1 MAHKNAKVI
10 LVTGA
15 TGRQGGA
22 AVRRLRERGF
32 SVRALTRDPD
42 QPKARV
48 LTGPGTEV
56 VRGDLDDQASL
67 TRALEGV
74 HGVFSVQG
82 DDAGGENEARQGI
95 NLADA
100 AKRARISHL
109 VHSSVAAADQDT
121 GVPDFAIKL
130 RIEEHIRESGL
141 RYTILRPV
149 FFMENWVTMR
159 SSIETGNL
167 ALPLEPATRLQMIAA
182 DDVGAF
188 ATLAFEHP
196 GKWQGHTVDIAGDE
210 FSMNELAAAFSR
222 MTGREVQY
230 QQLDWGDFEQRAGR
244 EATLLYRWLQNPAYR
259 IDIAA
264 VRQEHPG
271 LIGFERW
278 LHSKWQS
285 VRAA

>member
-22 AVRRLRERGF
+22 ALRRLRERGF

-42 QPKARV
+42 QPQARA

-56 VRGDLDDQASL
+56 VRGDLEDQASL

-74 HGVFSVQG
+74 DGIFSVQSHAA
-82 DDAGGENEARQGI
+82 DGESEARQGI

-100 AKRARISHL
+100 AKRSRISHF
-109 VHSSVAAADQDT
+109 VHSSAAAADQDT
-121 GVPDFAIKL
+121 GVPNFVTKL
-130 RIEEHIRESGL
+130 RIEEHIRGTGL

-149 FFMENWVTMR
+149 FFMENWLAMR
-159 SSIETGNL
+159 NSIETGSL
-167 ALPLEPATRLQMIAA
+167 ALPFEPATRLQMIAA

-188 ATLAFEHP
+188 AALAFEHP

-210 FSMNELAAAFSR
+210 FSMAELAAAFSR
-222 MTGREVQY
+222 MTGRDVQY
-230 QQLDWGDFEQRAGR
+230 QQLDWGEFEQRTGR

-259 IDIAA
+259 IDIST

-271 LIGFERW
+271 LMGFERW
-278 LHSKWQS
+278 LHSKWQAA
-285 VRAA
+285 RAA